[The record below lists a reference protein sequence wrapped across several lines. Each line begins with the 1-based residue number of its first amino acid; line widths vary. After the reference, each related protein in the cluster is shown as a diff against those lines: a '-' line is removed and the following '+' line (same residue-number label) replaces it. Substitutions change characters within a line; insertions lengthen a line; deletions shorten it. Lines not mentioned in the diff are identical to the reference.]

1 MADNIL
7 TAAAALGGTI
17 RSFEQHSSTEQV
29 RGNCMVHSARWL
41 RAKQKQGDF
50 IKKYGTHSIMHGNL
64 KAYRDFTVPEAHI
77 TLDRGYEEAYPG
89 MPPYNGK
96 IYVKLE
102 RRGPGEDVEVKA
114 SKIRSNIKPFTSTS
128 YEANLVRFVEEGGRG
143 LRGEADSKI
152 LFRKG
157 ESKNIVFDSGW
168 EAKLLKRF
176 LKPGYYFA
184 GMYGGGMDH
193 AIAFL
198 VTEAEFWYFD
208 PAVGELKLERDVV
221 EQWLTHDDVKKY
233 FATGRSFI
241 AVTNYISQV

>member
-7 TAAAALGGTI
+7 TAAAGFGGTI
-17 RSFEQHSSTEQV
+17 QSFEQHSATEQF

-50 IKKYGTHSIMHGNL
+50 IKKHGTHSVMHGTL
-64 KAYRDFTVPEAHI
+64 KAYRTFKVSEAQI
-77 TLDRGYEEAYPG
+77 AKDRGYEEVYPG
-89 MPPYNGK
+89 MASQNGE
-96 IYVKLE
+96 IYVRLE
-102 RRGPGEDVEVKA
+102 RRGPDKEVEVKA
-114 SKIRSNIKPFTSTS
+114 SKIRSMIKPSTATP
-128 YEANLVRFVEEGGRG
+128 YEPNLVRFVEEGGRG

-157 ESKNIVFDSGW
+157 DSKDIVFGPGW

-176 LKPGYYFA
+176 SKPGYYFA
-184 GMYGGGMDH
+184 GMYGGGVDH
-193 AIAFL
+193 AIAFF

-208 PAVGELKLERDVV
+208 PAVGELKLKRDAV
-221 EQWLTHDDVKKY
+221 EQWLQHDDVTKY

-241 AVTNYISQV
+241 AVTNYISEV